1 MKLSF
6 LGFVCCLSLAAFAP
20 ALQAGS
26 IYPFEIFTNNGS
38 FGDSAD
44 LNLYVEVSDAGANRA
59 DFTFYNDSLIESC
72 IAGIC
77 FDDGTLLGI
86 ADITNG
92 PGVSFSLS
100 AKPKNLPGGNVLEPP
115 FVTTAE
121 FSIDGDPPVS
131 KNGVNPSDPAEWL
144 RITFDLKNNGLF
156 QDVLDELNNGTLR
169 IGTHIINLPDGSSE
183 SAINHTP
190 EPATIVLLGFGGLLL
205 GRNRRFN
212 SSGQRFLPEHGKK

>member
-26 IYPFEIFTNNGS
+26 IYPFEIFTDNGS
-38 FGDSAD
+38 FADSAD
-44 LNLYVEVSDAGANRA
+44 LNLYVEVSDAGENRA

-72 IAGIC
+72 IARIC

-86 ADITNG
+86 ADITSS

-100 AKPKNLPGGNVLEPP
+100 AKPQTLPGGNLLEPP
-115 FVTTAE
+115 FVTTVE
-121 FSIDGDPPVS
+121 FSIDSDPPGS
-131 KNGVNPSDPAEWL
+131 KNGINPSDPAEWL

-156 QDVLDELNNGTLR
+156 QDVLDELNNGILR
-169 IGTHIINLPDGSSE
+169 IGTHIIDLPDGSSE

-190 EPATIVLLGFGGLLL
+190 EPATITLLGL
-205 GRNRRFN
+205 GSLVLFRKR
-212 SSGQRFLPEHGKK
+212 ET

>member
-26 IYPFEIFTNNGS
+26 IYPYPFEIFTNNGS
-38 FGDSAD
+38 FADSAD
-44 LNLYVEVSDAGANRA
+44 LNLYVEVSDAGPNLA

-72 IAGIC
+72 IAGIY

-86 ADITNG
+86 ADITSS

-100 AKPKNLPGGNVLEPP
+100 AKPRNLPGGNMLEPP
-115 FVTTAE
+115 FVTTVE
-121 FSIDGDPPVS
+121 FSIDSDPPVS
-131 KNGVNPSDPAEWL
+131 KNGINPVDPGDPAEWL

-156 QDVLDELNNGTLR
+156 QDVLDELNDGTLR
-169 IGTHIINLPDGSSE
+169 IGTHITGLPDGSSE
-183 SAINHTP
+183 SVINHVP
-190 EPATIVLLGFGGLLL
+190 ESATIVLFGLGSLILL
-205 GRNRRFN
+205 RRK
-212 SSGQRFLPEHGKK
+212 RRA

>member
-26 IYPFEIFTNNGS
+26 IYPYPFEIFTNNGS
-38 FGDSAD
+38 FADSAD
-44 LNLYVEVSDAGANRA
+44 LNFYVEVSDAGPNRA

-72 IAGIC
+72 IAGIY

-86 ADITNG
+86 ADITSS

-100 AKPKNLPGGNVLEPP
+100 AKPKNLPGGNMLEPP
-115 FVTTAE
+115 FVTTVE
-121 FSIDGDPPVS
+121 FSIDSDPPVP
-131 KNGVNPSDPAEWL
+131 KNGINPGDPAEWL
-144 RITFDLKNNGLF
+144 RITFDLKKNGLF

-169 IGTHIINLPDGSSE
+169 VGTHIIGLSDGSSE
-183 SAINHTP
+183 SAINHVP
-190 EPATIVLLGFGGLLL
+190 EPATIALLGL
-205 GRNRRFN
+205 G
-212 SSGQRFLPEHGKK
+212 SLVFLCRKRSV